1 MLTAAA
7 ANYAVQPDTI
17 SSANKTV
24 GRLYS
29 ALIGG
34 SSPVPPQNL
43 VLIPV
48 SLLRQ
53 YQEMI
58 QDLEERSKSDR
69 KILED
74 LLRGREDMGEA
85 ESKPEQLS
93 ASATAVVNSL
103 LASVPDASFFRDEV
117 EEL

>member
-1 MLTAAA
+1 MLSAAT

-17 SSANKTV
+17 SSENKTV

-34 SSPVPPQNL
+34 SSPVPPQHL
-43 VLIPV
+43 VLVPI
-48 SLLRQ
+48 SLVKQ

-58 QDLEERSKSDR
+58 QSLEESSKRDR
-69 KILED
+69 QILAE
-74 LLRGREDMGEA
+74 LLRRREETGEPD
-85 ESKPEQLS
+85 SRPEQLS
-93 ASATAVVNSL
+93 PSATAVVNSL
-103 LASVPDASFFRDEV
+103 LASVPDASFYRDEV